1 MASGAVNPDQVQRK
15 RDCGDDQDPTAGSD
29 QGKKKRRKGKDTSK
43 SVTTEEPVEKP
54 IQKVAM
60 DVEEPTVDDVVNE
73 ADQPQDDAT
82 PKQGIPDWF
91 KQPLRPP
98 TPNPKWNQDKAID
111 DGPEQTWLNDL
122 VNVEKDSLTF
132 DELMA
137 TPIDFC
143 MFAMNCLKLDKITK
157 ADLKN
162 PEGDKCPYDLSKP
175 LSLQGSL
182 GHLTIPV
189 DFFFNND
196 LEYLKTGNSERKY
209 TIYVTK
215 TKAARYDLRFI
226 EDMIP
231 RLWSPVKV
239 AYDKD
244 AALGISQWGP
254 KLQIFY
260 SSQVNRLSRHDVYL
274 KIKILSLVS
283 VKVDKKYSYGYLE
296 EFVVRRVDHKL
307 YTFKDGDFPNLHLND
322 IEDTFT

>member
-1 MASGAVNPDQVQRK
+1 MH
-15 RDCGDDQDPTAGSD
+15 
-29 QGKKKRRKGKDTSK
+29 
-43 SVTTEEPVEKP
+43 
-54 IQKVAM
+54 
-60 DVEEPTVDDVVNE
+60 VEEPTVDD
-73 ADQPQDDAT
+73 AT
-82 PKQGIPDWF
+82 PKRGIPEWF

-111 DGPEQTWLNDL
+111 DGPEQIWLNDL

-137 TPIDFC
+137 TPIDFSK
-143 MFAMNCLKLDKITK
+143 FAMNCLKLDKITK
-157 ADLKN
+157 ADLVRPVYKLLKGTCKRSIELEYNMDKCYNALTDQLDWKN
-162 PEGDKCPYDLSKP
+162 PKGDKCPYDLSKP
-175 LSLQGSL
+175 LPLQGSP

-196 LEYLKTGNSERKY
+196 LEYLKTGNTERKY
-209 TIYVTK
+209 TVYVIK

-226 EDMIP
+226 KDMIP

-254 KLQIFY
+254 KRQIFY
-260 SSQVNRLSRHDVYL
+260 RSQVNRLSRHDVHST
-274 KIKILSLVS
+274 IKILSVVS
-283 VKVDKKYSYGYLE
+283 VKVDKKYSYEYLE
-296 EFVVRRVDHKL
+296 EIVVRRADRKL